1 MVAVLETCVAFL
13 LFFALIQKSILNF
26 HHEPPFGRWSAP
38 VHSFIT
44 IQVLNRLLISN
55 MVQRILTD
63 IQRALGAMDELL
75 PGTED
80 KVTFSRA
87 LSHLIMRLKHKC
99 GPATARKAYLRRH
112 LLCTSSPDFGCEG
125 ESRPTWTRFETRQCF
140 QNRLGNDPSPL
151 QNVNIPDG
159 ILHRVT
165 NSSSQ
170 MLGIDDLLA
179 WTD

>member
-1 MVAVLETCVAFL
+1 
-13 LFFALIQKSILNF
+13 
-26 HHEPPFGRWSAP
+26 
-38 VHSFIT
+38 
-44 IQVLNRLLISN
+44 

-63 IQRALGAMDELL
+63 IQRALGAMDEIL

-80 KVTFSRA
+80 KVAFSRA

-99 GPATARKAYLRRH
+99 GPATARKAYLRQH

-151 QNVNIPDG
+151 QNVNMPDS
-159 ILHRVT
+159 ILHRVA

-170 MLGIDDLLA
+170 MFGIDDLVA

>member
-112 LLCTSSPDFGCEG
+112 LLCTSSPDFGCE
-125 ESRPTWTRFETRQCF
+125 TRQCF

-151 QNVNIPDG
+151 QNVNIPDVYCTELQ
-159 ILHRVT
+159 IALVRC
-165 NSSSQ
+165 SE
-170 MLGIDDLLA
+170 
-179 WTD
+179 